1 MEPKKDA
8 SGKTKKEF
16 GKDDP
21 IKYELDP
28 YDKVRMKLIF
38 ADQKLY
44 KRYQETIREIEEHP
58 NDHPK
63 KKTMPCLLQCPIILI
78 EGVILLVLLYIFFLI
93 IQLALFNLVIIGIVI
108 VFGKNIYFIL
118 EGFRYKCGFRY
129 KTKAFKKFIEKQ
141 N

>member
-1 MEPKKDA
+1 MEPKKMA
-8 SGKTKKEF
+8 NGKAKKEF
-16 GKDDP
+16 AKDDP

-38 ADQKLY
+38 EDQKLY
-44 KRYQETIREIEEHP
+44 KRYQETIREIEE
-58 NDHPK
+58 NATKHPK
-63 KKTMPCLLQCPIILI
+63 KISMPCYYQCPIIVF
-78 EGVILLVLLYIFFLI
+78 EGLILLVLLYIFFLI

-129 KTKAFKKFIEKQ
+129 KTKWFKKFIEK
-141 N
+141 